1 MDINTQYEYALWYS
15 NLKATTNE
23 IFFPLYGNKD
33 RYLVLMG
40 GGGSGKSIFAGRK
53 VLERVQSEKGHRIL
67 VVRKVA
73 KTIRPSC
80 FDQLKAQIGQHYNIN
95 DWTINKTDM
104 VMTYKNGSQ
113 ILFAGLDDV
122 EKLKSIYGITG
133 IWIEEAS
140 ELDESDFNQ
149 LDIRLRGETAYY
161 KQIIISFNPIDVNH
175 WLKKR
180 FFDKKHPNATTHHS
194 IYKDNR
200 FLDEEAKQVLEA
212 YKDTDPYYYTV
223 YCLGQWGVFGKTIFD
238 AQKVAIRLSQIKPPE
253 KVGFFNY
260 KTEYD
265 PVRNE
270 VVIINDSIKWADDP
284 SGYIEIYKDVK
295 SGYPYA
301 IGGDTAGEGSDNF
314 TGHVLDNTSGEQ
326 VAVLLHQFD
335 EDMYAKQMYCLGMY
349 YNKALLSPETN
360 YSTYPI
366 KELERLGYPRLFTRE
381 REDDFTHKII
391 KAYGFQTTRLT
402 RPIIIAALV
411 EIAREHIELINDR
424 RTLEEMLT
432 FVRNEKGRPE
442 AQNGAHDDLIMGLA
456 IAHYIRPQQRYLVL
470 EIPEQ
475 PKPKLIDQLGKNKQV
490 KSLTGR

>member
-1 MDINTQYEYALWYS
+1 MDINTQYQYALWYT
-15 NLKATTNE
+15 NLKATTNDT
-23 IFFPLYGNKD
+23 FFPLYTNKD

-53 VLERVQSEKGHRIL
+53 ILERVQSEKGHRIL

-80 FDQLKAQIGQHYNIN
+80 FDQLKAQIGQHYNIS

-149 LDIRLRGETAYY
+149 LDIRLRGETTYY
-161 KQIIISFNPIDVNH
+161 KQIIIAFNPIDVNH

-194 IYKDNR
+194 TYKDNR
-200 FLDEEAKQVLEA
+200 FLDDEAKQVLEA
-212 YKDTDPYYYTV
+212 YKGTDPYYYTV

-238 AQKVAIRLSQIKPPE
+238 AQKISERLSKIKEPI
-253 KVGFFNY
+253 KQGSFCFD
-260 KTEYD
+260 YD
-265 PVRNE
+265 GLKITNIEWV
-270 VVIINDSIKWADDP
+270 DDP
-284 SGYIEIYKDVK
+284 DGFVRIYKEPIK
-295 SGYPYA
+295 GFPYVG
-301 IGGDTAGEGSDNF
+301 GGDTAGEGSDFF
-314 TGHVLDNTSGEQ
+314 TSHILDNTTGEQ
-326 VAVLLHQFD
+326 VAVLKHQFD
-335 EDMYAKQMYCLGMY
+335 EDIFARQLYCLGMY
-349 YNKALLSPETN
+349 YNKALLAPETN
-360 YSTYPI
+360 FSTYPV
-366 KELERLGYPRLFTRE
+366 KELERLGYTRLYARE
-381 REDDFTHKII
+381 KEDTFTHGIVKS
-391 KAYGFQTTRLT
+391 YGFKTTSLT
-402 RPIIIAALV
+402 RPVIISCLV
-411 EIAREHIELINDR
+411 TVVREGVDTINDKE
-424 RTLEEMLT
+424 TLEEMLT

-470 EIPEQ
+470 ETPEA
-475 PKPKLIDQLGKNKQV
+475 PKPKLIDQLQKNKQV